1 MTRKD
6 YVKIAEV
13 LREVKRPVS
22 VEMMGAPDY
31 ARIAEVIRAVHGAAT
46 WAVTQI
52 AYDMAYAL
60 QAVDPQFDMDGF
72 LIACGMGGS

>member
-1 MTRKD
+1 M
-6 YVKIAEV
+6 
-13 LREVKRPVS
+13 L
-22 VEMMGAPDY
+22 APDY
-31 ARIAEVIRAVHGAAT
+31 ARIAEVIRAVRPSVAASLTDSSHGAAT